1 MYAYRPQVIENDRKV
16 ISKVVSRW
24 GDSISPFTPYGA
36 VVVTI
41 PVKAVEEGTTV
52 TVEEMEPRPL
62 PNTAAPPKP
71 GTQVT
76 ATHAH
81 HCRCRLACL
90 GLEVP
95 IATHRVDIHE
105 CFGNTGEA
113 LPVATCHSAQRA
125 TPA

>member
-1 MYAYRPQVIENDRKV
+1 MQHGSVLTFALRSTDPEYAKVALPDFRITVIENDRKV

-41 PVKAVEEGTTV
+41 PVKAVEDGTTV

-71 GTQVT
+71 GTQVDT
-76 ATHAH
+76 PP
-81 HCRCRLACL
+81 L
-90 GLEVP
+90 G
-95 IATHRVDIHE
+95 
-105 CFGNTGEA
+105 
-113 LPVATCHSAQRA
+113 
-125 TPA
+125 